1 MTVMDMD
8 DDKVVKEV
16 ADMMVEM
23 KVDKFAEL
31 VTLIKWKSQR
41 IEKSEDI
48 QRSENSQRREKKW
61 WLDVMFFLWRCLE
74 QWVF

>member
-16 ADMMVEM
+16 ADMMAEM

-48 QRSENSQRREKKW
+48 QRSENSQRS
-61 WLDVMFFLWRCLE
+61 
-74 QWVF
+74 

>member
-48 QRSENSQRREKKW
+48 QRSENSQRS
-61 WLDVMFFLWRCLE
+61 
-74 QWVF
+74 